1 MQDACQYFPTCG
13 GCDFRDKPYAEQLEY
28 KEKFCRNLLARFGV
42 ADFRPIIPSPQTE
55 YYRHKMDFCAG
66 KAPDGIILGMRQKS
80 RATAVVDVK
89 ECLVFF
95 QEAGLILEVFR
106 KWAQDYSVA
115 AYELYKQS
123 GEFRY
128 VSLRHS
134 KFSGK
139 IMVVGV
145 FALSPEEFLSQ
156 TPKFQDLAARL
167 QNIPEV
173 ASIYI
178 CLNNKMSDETL
189 SEDLRL
195 WAGEK
200 YIQEKIN
207 GIAYLSSPSIFLQSN
222 PFACAEL
229 YSEIK
234 QAVISSGGGGVLD
247 MYCGSGG
254 ITLQLGDA
262 VSKITAV
269 DCSARNIED
278 ARENAKL
285 NGINNIEFICADA
298 EAFLSRSKVTV
309 TKSDS
314 HLASDYSVLIL
325 DPPRQGLSKKTLKIV
340 LECGIRNIIY
350 VSCNPLNL
358 RQDLISLCDFY
369 KIDKAVAVDMFP
381 HTRHVE
387 LIVTLSKK

>member
-13 GCDFRDKPYAEQLEY
+13 GCDFRDKSYPEQLEY
-28 KEKFCRNLLARFGV
+28 KEKFCRNLLARFEV
-42 ADFRPIIPSPQTE
+42 SDFRPIIPSPQTE

-66 KAPDGIILGMRQKS
+66 KAPEGIILGMRQKS

-89 ECLVFF
+89 ECLVFSK
-95 QEAGLILEVFR
+95 EAGFILEVFR
-106 KWAQDYSVA
+106 KWAKDYSVP
-115 AYELYKQS
+115 AYELYKHS

-139 IMVVGV
+139 VMVVGV
-145 FALSPEEFLSQ
+145 FALSPEEFFAQ
-156 TPKFQDLAARL
+156 TLKFQDLAGRL

-207 GIAYLSSPSIFLQSN
+207 GISYLSSPSIFLQSN
-222 PFACAEL
+222 PFACGEL

-234 QAVISSGGGGVLD
+234 QAVVNCGGGGVLD

-254 ITLQLGDA
+254 ITLQLVDA

-269 DCSARNIED
+269 DFSARNIED

-285 NGINNIEFICADA
+285 NGLNNIEFICEDA
-298 EAFLSRSKVTV
+298 EAFLSRANPNDFSI
-309 TKSDS
+309 
-314 HLASDYSVLIL
+314 LIL

-340 LECGIRNIIY
+340 LECGIKNIIY

-358 RQDLISLCDFY
+358 RQDLISLCEFY
-369 KIDKAVAVDMFP
+369 KLDKAVPVDMFP

-387 LIVTLSKK
+387 LVVTLSLV